1 MKKERI
7 RKTFKLLFNKFGP
20 QFWWPGD
27 TPFEIMVGAV
37 LTQQTAWRNVEKAI
51 KNLKAKNKLSPS
63 EIYRISCAELAEIIK
78 PAGFYNLKA
87 CRLKEFVKFFVEK
100 YEADERKMADTET
113 LKLREEL
120 LSVRG
125 IGKETADSILL
136 YALNKPIF
144 VTDAYTKR
152 IYLRLGVLSGKE
164 TYDEIRKLFES
175 ALSNEEFLN
184 YIRDNFDFEGDAR
197 VYVFKEMHALIVRE
211 GKEFCK
217 KKPLCAECPLKEI
230 CKMKGGEMQ

>member
-7 RKTFKLLFNKFGP
+7 RKTFKLLFDKFGP

-37 LTQQTAWRNVEKAI
+37 LTQQTSWKNVEKAI
-51 KNLKAKNKLSPS
+51 DNLKSYNMLSPS
-63 EIYRISCAELAEIIK
+63 AIYESDCKVLAETIR

-87 CRLKEFVKFFVEK
+87 RRLKEFVRFLVEK
-100 YEADERKMADTET
+100 YGADEKEMEKVGTQ
-113 LKLREEL
+113 KLREEL

-136 YALNKPIF
+136 YALNKPVF
-144 VTDAYTKR
+144 VVDAYTKR
-152 IYLRLGVLSGKE
+152 IYSRLGVISGRE
-164 TYDEIRKLFES
+164 SYDEIRGLFES
-175 ALSNEEFLN
+175 ALSNKDFLN
-184 YIRDNFDFEGDAR
+184 YVKNNFSFDEDTK
-197 VYVFKEMHALIVRE
+197 VYVFKEMHALIVRQ

-217 KKPLCAECPLKEI
+217 KKPFCSECPLKII
-230 CKMKGGEMQ
+230 CKTKGGEV

>member
-51 KNLKAKNKLSPS
+51 SNLKSENKLSPY
-63 EIYRISCAELAEIIK
+63 EIYRTSCKELAEIIK

-87 CRLKEFVKFFVEK
+87 CRLKEFVRFFVEK
-100 YEADERKMADTET
+100 YGADERKMADAET

-136 YALNKPIF
+136 YALNKPVF

-152 IYLRLGVLSGKE
+152 IYSRLGVICGKE
-164 TYDEIRKLFES
+164 TYDEVRKLFES
-175 ALSNEEFLN
+175 ALSEEKFLN
-184 YIRDNFDFEGDAR
+184 YIENNFDFEGDVR
-197 VYVFKEMHALIVRE
+197 VYVFKEMHALIVKE

-217 KKPLCAECPLKEI
+217 KKPVCKVCPLKQM
-230 CKMKGGEMQ
+230 CVWKGGEVR